1 MNSTKL
7 RNSSRYRHGVS
18 HSVADQVSD
27 GLYTALLI
35 EKFLRLLMI
44 NGQKS
49 KAYKILN
56 KTLSILQTKI
66 QNHQH
71 RELS

>member
-7 RNSSRYRHGVS
+7 RNSSRDRFSVS
-18 HSVADQVSD
+18 QFVADHVSD
-27 GLYTALLI
+27 GLDDALLM
-35 EKFLRLLMI
+35 EKFIRLLMI
-44 NGQKS
+44 NGEKS

-66 QNHQH
+66 QSH
-71 RELS
+71 RADE